1 MSDVG
6 GIRKSEIRG
15 DTPCPA
21 GGSRACPRVFRF
33 SDGHWTGNGTSNRPD
48 RDHKTSDADGKLAGM
63 DRVAAQPL
71 DLLRTRTSEKWTAYP
86 SDVLPLFVAESD
98 FPLAEPVA
106 SALHA
111 AIDRSDTGYIGH
123 DGGATAH
130 AFTEFAR
137 RRWGWDVDAERVS
150 TTTDVSVVI
159 VEALRALIR
168 PGDGVVITPP
178 VYPPFFELIPE
189 AGGRVV
195 EAPLARTADGG
206 YELDL
211 DAIDAALAAGA
222 RAVLLCNPHNPLGLV
237 HSRKRL
243 AELSEVVDR
252 HGGVVVSDEIHAP
265 LTHSDASFT
274 PYLTVS
280 EAARNHTIAAHSA
293 SKAFNLAGLK
303 CAMFVTASDRM
314 TDLVRGMPQEVE
326 ERTSIFGRIASTA
339 AFEHGEEW
347 LNGVLAS
354 IEDNRRLLTRLLAE
368 RMPAVRYR
376 EPRASYLTWL
386 DLTDVGWGADPAAV
400 ALERAKV
407 AMNSGLTFGA
417 QGAGHVRLNIGCSP
431 EVLTEAIDRLARA
444 AG

>member
-1 MSDVG
+1 M
-6 GIRKSEIRG
+6 
-15 DTPCPA
+15 
-21 GGSRACPRVFRF
+21 
-33 SDGHWTGNGTSNRPD
+33 H
-48 RDHKTSDADGKLAGM
+48 
-63 DRVAAQPL
+63 RVAAQSL
-71 DLLRTRTSEKWTAYP
+71 DQLRTRTSEKWTAYP

-111 AIDRSDTGYIGH
+111 AIDRSDTGYIGN
-123 DGGATAH
+123 DGGAAAR
-130 AFTEFAR
+130 AFAGFAKE
-137 RRWGWDVDAERVS
+137 RWDWRVDPERVR

-195 EAPLARTADGG
+195 EAPLARTDDGA

-211 DAIDAALAAGA
+211 DAIDAALASRA
-222 RAVLLCNPHNPLGLV
+222 RAVLLCSPHNPLGLV
-237 HSRKRL
+237 HPRETL
-243 AELSEVVDR
+243 VALSEVVER
-252 HGGVVVSDEIHAP
+252 HGAVVVSDEIHAP

-280 EAARNHTIAAHSA
+280 AAAREHTIAAHSA

-314 TDLVRGMPQEVE
+314 TELVRGLPVEVE

-339 AFEHGEEW
+339 AFEAGGDW
-347 LNGVLAS
+347 LDGVIAS

-376 EPRASYLTWL
+376 EPRASYLAWL
-386 DLTDVGWGADPAAV
+386 DLTDTGWSEDPAAV
-400 ALERAKV
+400 ALKRARV
-407 AMNSGLTFGA
+407 AVNSGLTFGRE
-417 QGAGHVRLNIGCSP
+417 GAGFVRMNIGCSP
-431 EVLTEAIDRLARA
+431 EVLAEAVSRLA
-444 AG
+444 GVML

>member
-1 MSDVG
+1 
-6 GIRKSEIRG
+6 
-15 DTPCPA
+15 
-21 GGSRACPRVFRF
+21 
-33 SDGHWTGNGTSNRPD
+33 
-48 RDHKTSDADGKLAGM
+48 M
-63 DRVAAQPL
+63 DRVAAQSL
-71 DLLRTRTSEKWTAYP
+71 GQLRTRTSEKWTAYP

-111 AIDRSDTGYIGH
+111 AIDRSDTGYIGN
-123 DGGATAH
+123 DGGAAAR
-130 AFTEFAR
+130 AFAGFAKE
-137 RRWGWDVDAERVS
+137 RWDWRVDPERVR

-195 EAPLARTADGG
+195 EAPLARTDDGG

-211 DAIDAALAAGA
+211 DAIDAALASGA
-222 RAVLLCNPHNPLGLV
+222 RAVLLCSPHNPLGLV
-237 HSRKRL
+237 HPRETL
-243 AELSEVVDR
+243 VALSEVVER
-252 HGGVVVSDEIHAP
+252 HGAVVVSDEIHAP

-280 EAARNHTIAAHSA
+280 AAAREHTIAAHSA

-314 TDLVRGMPQEVE
+314 TELVRGLPVEVE

-339 AFEHGEEW
+339 AFEAGGDW
-347 LNGVLAS
+347 LDGVIAS

-376 EPRASYLTWL
+376 EPRASYLAWL
-386 DLTDVGWGADPAAV
+386 DLTDTGWSEDPAAV
-400 ALERAKV
+400 ALKRARV
-407 AMNSGLTFGA
+407 AVNSGLTFGRE
-417 QGAGHVRLNIGCSP
+417 GAGFVRMNIGCSP
-431 EVLTEAIDRLARA
+431 EVLAEAVSRLA
-444 AG
+444 GVML

>member
-1 MSDVG
+1 M
-6 GIRKSEIRG
+6 
-15 DTPCPA
+15 
-21 GGSRACPRVFRF
+21 
-33 SDGHWTGNGTSNRPD
+33 H
-48 RDHKTSDADGKLAGM
+48 
-63 DRVAAQPL
+63 RVAAQSL
-71 DLLRTRTSEKWTAYP
+71 DQLRTRTSEKWTAYP

-111 AIDRSDTGYIGH
+111 AIDRSDTGYIGN
-123 DGGATAH
+123 DGGAAAR
-130 AFTEFAR
+130 AFAGFAKE
-137 RRWGWDVDAERVS
+137 RWDWRVDPERVR

-195 EAPLARTADGG
+195 EAPLARTDDGG

-211 DAIDAALAAGA
+211 DAIDAALASGA
-222 RAVLLCNPHNPLGLV
+222 RAVLLCSPHNPLGLV
-237 HSRKRL
+237 HPRETLL
-243 AELSEVVDR
+243 ALSAVVER
-252 HGGVVVSDEIHAP
+252 HDAVVVSDEIHAP

-280 EAARNHTIAAHSA
+280 AAAREHTIAAHSA

-314 TDLVRGMPQEVE
+314 TELVRALPMEVE

-339 AFEHGEEW
+339 AFEAGGDW
-347 LNGVLAS
+347 LDGVIAS

-376 EPRASYLTWL
+376 EPRASYLAWL
-386 DLTDVGWGADPAAV
+386 DLTDVGWGEDPAAV
-400 ALERAKV
+400 ALKRAKV
-407 AMNSGLTFGA
+407 AVNSGLTFGRE
-417 QGAGHVRLNIGCSP
+417 GAGFVRMNIGCSP
-431 EVLTEAIDRLARA
+431 EVLAEAVSRLA
-444 AG
+444 GVML

>member
-1 MSDVG
+1 M
-6 GIRKSEIRG
+6 
-15 DTPCPA
+15 
-21 GGSRACPRVFRF
+21 
-33 SDGHWTGNGTSNRPD
+33 
-48 RDHKTSDADGKLAGM
+48 LAGM
-63 DRVAAQPL
+63 NRVSAQKL

-86 SDVLPLFVAESD
+86 QDVLPLFVAESD

-123 DGGATAH
+123 DGGAAAG
-130 AFTEFAR
+130 AFTEFAA
-137 RRWGWDVDAERVS
+137 RRWGWHVDPDRVS

-168 PGDGVVITPP
+168 PGDGVVIMPP

-195 EAPLARTADGG
+195 EAPLAHSDDTG
-206 YELDL
+206 YQLDL
-211 DAIDAALAAGA
+211 DAIDRALASGA

-237 HSRKRL
+237 HSRESL
-243 AELSEVVDR
+243 AALSDIVER
-252 HGGVVVSDEIHAP
+252 HGAVVVSDEIHAP

-274 PYLTVS
+274 PYSTVS
-280 EAARNHTIAAHSA
+280 DAAREHTISAHAA

-314 TDLVRGMPQEVE
+314 TNLVREMPAEVE
-326 ERTSIFGRIASTA
+326 ERTSLFGRIASTA
-339 AFEHGEEW
+339 AFAHGDEW
-347 LNGVLAS
+347 LDGVIVS
-354 IEDNRRLLTRLLAE
+354 IEDNRRMLADLLTE

-376 EPRASYLTWL
+376 EPHASYLTWL
-386 DLTDVGWGADPAAV
+386 DFTDVGWGADPAAV
-400 ALERAKV
+400 ALERARV
-407 AMNSGLTFGA
+407 AVNSGLTFGRE
-417 QGAGHVRLNIGCSP
+417 GSGFVRLNIGCSP
-431 EVLTEAIDRLARA
+431 DVLTEAVERMARA